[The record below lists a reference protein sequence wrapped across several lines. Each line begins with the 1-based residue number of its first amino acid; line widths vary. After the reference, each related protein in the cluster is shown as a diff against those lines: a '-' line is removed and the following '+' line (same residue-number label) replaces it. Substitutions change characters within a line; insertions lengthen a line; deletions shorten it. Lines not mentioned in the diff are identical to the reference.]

1 MQKNKFLIAVLI
13 PLAEIV
19 MSSPAFAEDYP
30 NQSLFLGEKTLNFQA
45 SRKHQDA
52 SLKQVT
58 IEFLI

>member
-30 NQSLFLGEKTLNFQA
+30 NQSLFLGK
-45 SRKHQDA
+45 KP
-52 SLKQVT
+52 
-58 IEFLI
+58 